1 MDRRAFLLGAAGTV
15 TLAGCTANNN
25 TTTGRT
31 DDLQHAERFDG
42 VQVTPQR
49 LVPAVEIRD
58 NSRNQYLAD
67 PGHVFVLLKIRAKNT
82 GGSTRSLLSSSSLVV
97 VMGET
102 QYDTIDG
109 ATFPIDGF
117 ARPVAG
123 PRYSNESDAAPGVAT
138 AGWLAFEL
146 PQTEQFRLYWTTAE
160 TDWNLDIVEGYPD
173 IVIDD
178 ISVPEAPHVAQTI
191 PIEITVT
198 NHGRQSGTLTTTATV
213 DTAFETTEHE
223 LEIEAPA
230 SETVTRTIQRS
241 LTSLGSITASV
252 DQPRLGNTATAEAE
266 VGPATTDIGSTP
278 AGEGLPRITVE
289 KPRIEHNYQI
299 ETASSSESRAAG
311 SDTMFAIFEVE
322 YENETDETVAIPEYD
337 DFSLTVDG
345 QFREMESFPPF
356 AYDPQ
361 IVDPV
366 TGTYPTA
373 DALGAGESYE
383 GLLIVEIPRD
393 WTEMA
398 LDATWDLHGW
408 GSGDAE
414 YRWTLTRSAY
424 EVNQAE

>member
-25 TTTGRT
+25 TTTERT

-58 NSRNQYLAD
+58 NSGNQYLAD

-160 TDWNLDIVEGYPD
+160 TDWNLDIVE
-173 IVIDD
+173 V
-178 ISVPEAPHVAQTI
+178 STEI
-191 PIEITVT
+191 PTRT
-198 NHGRQSGTLTTTATV
+198 DGSSQFG
-213 DTAFETTEHE
+213 FETFVMYP
-223 LEIEAPA
+223 L
-230 SETVTRTIQRS
+230 RM
-241 LTSLGSITASV
+241 
-252 DQPRLGNTATAEAE
+252 
-266 VGPATTDIGSTP
+266 TD
-278 AGEGLPRITVE
+278 
-289 KPRIEHNYQI
+289 
-299 ETASSSESRAAG
+299 
-311 SDTMFAIFEVE
+311 
-322 YENETDETVAIPEYD
+322 VA
-337 DFSLTVDG
+337 LRVLL
-345 QFREMESFPPF
+345 FR
-356 AYDPQ
+356 
-361 IVDPV
+361 
-366 TGTYPTA
+366 
-373 DALGAGESYE
+373 
-383 GLLIVEIPRD
+383 
-393 WTEMA
+393 
-398 LDATWDLHGW
+398 
-408 GSGDAE
+408 
-414 YRWTLTRSAY
+414 
-424 EVNQAE
+424 